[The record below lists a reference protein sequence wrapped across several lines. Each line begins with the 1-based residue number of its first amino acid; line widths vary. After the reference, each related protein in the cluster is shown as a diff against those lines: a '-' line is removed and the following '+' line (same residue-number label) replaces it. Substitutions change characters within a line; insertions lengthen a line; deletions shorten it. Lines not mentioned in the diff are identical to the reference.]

1 MDNRNLILAIALS
14 VGILLTYDIVFSNR
28 FSGDP
33 QPPSQTQGPDAAKPN
48 AARTTNVP
56 DAPLPPGPGTETS
69 AAAQSQPVPRE
80 QAAANRAQALAQSG
94 RVRIE
99 SPRLSGSIALVGGR
113 IDDIVLTQY
122 RETLDPQSPNIV
134 LLSPLGAPQPYV
146 AEFGWVATG
155 TVPLPGPTTVWTA
168 DRPVLGPAR
177 PVTLSWDNG
186 AGLLFKRTI
195 GLDENYMFT
204 VTDRVE
210 NKGAE
215 AVTLHPY
222 GLILRR
228 GTPHVLGFFILH
240 EGPLGVFHNTLREI
254 DYEKIFCLIFCK
266 DYLKGGAPVAE
277 TTTGGWIGIADKY
290 WLAALIPDQQSEVQT
305 RMTHRPER
313 DDYQVDFR
321 GPARPVA
328 PGATAEVTNRL
339 FAGAKEVVL
348 LDDYAERLGIARF
361 DLAIDFGWFYFL
373 TKPIFY
379 ILIYLTHGVVIPG
392 IGWVPGVGN
401 FGVAILLL
409 TVLIKLVVFPLA
421 NKSYRAMSK
430 MKKLQPEM
438 LKLRERYGEDRMK
451 FNQEVMALYKREK
464 ANPASGCLPMIVQI
478 PVFFALYKCLF
489 VTIEMRQAPFF
500 GWIRDLSQPDPT
512 TIFNLF
518 GLLPFTPPEF
528 MMIGVWPIIMGA
540 SMYLQQLLNPQ
551 PADPVQAKLF
561 LIMPVVFT
569 FILAPFPAGL
579 VIYWAWNN
587 VLSVLQ
593 QWTIMKRMG
602 VSPTG

>member
-1 MDNRNLILAIALS
+1 MDNRNLILAIVLS
-14 VGILLTYDIVFSNR
+14 IGIMLTYDLFFNTRTTPVAPP
-28 FSGDP
+28 P
-33 QPPSQTQGPDAAKPN
+33 QAQSQDAPKPET
-48 AARTTNVP
+48 ARTAT
-56 DAPLPPGPGTETS
+56 DAPLPPGPGGET
-69 AAAQSQPVPRE
+69 AATTATQPA
-80 QAAANRAQALAQSG
+80 AAANGAAPSRAQALAKSN

-99 SPRLSGSIALVGGR
+99 SPRLSGSVALVGGR

-122 RETLDPQSPNIV
+122 REKIAPDSANIV

-146 AEFGWVATG
+146 AEFGWVATSA
-155 TVPLPGPTTVWTA
+155 VPMPGPTTTWTA
-168 DRPVLGPAR
+168 DRPVLLPDA

-186 AGLLFKRTI
+186 AGLVFKRTI
-195 GLDENYMFT
+195 ALDRSYMFT

-210 NKGAE
+210 NKSAA

-228 GTPHVLGFFILH
+228 GMPHVLGFFIMH

-254 DYEKIFCLIFCK
+254 DYEKHFCLVFCK
-266 DYLKGGAPVAE
+266 DYLKGGSPVAE
-277 TTTGGWIGIADKY
+277 TTTGGWIGITDKY
-290 WLAALIPDQQSEVQT
+290 WLAALVPDQSVEVQT
-305 RMTHRPER
+305 RMTHRPEL

-321 GPARPVA
+321 GPAQPVA
-328 PGATAEVTNRL
+328 PGATAESTSRL

-379 ILIYLTHGVVIPG
+379 VLIYLTHGAEIPG
-392 IGWVPGVGN
+392 IGWVQGVGN

-409 TVLIKLVVFPLA
+409 TVLIKLIFFPLA
-421 NKSYRAMSK
+421 NKSYKAMSK

-438 LKLRERYGEDRMK
+438 LKLRERFGEDRMK

-500 GWIRDLSQPDPT
+500 GWIHDLSQPDPT
-512 TIFNLF
+512 TLFNLF
-518 GLLPFTPPEF
+518 GLLPFTPPD
-528 MMIGVWPIIMGA
+528 MLMVGVWPIIMGA

-561 LIMPVVFT
+561 LVMPLVFT

-579 VIYWAWNN
+579 VIYWVWNN

-602 VSPTG
+602 VSPTA